1 MDDTTTPT
9 TARPRPGWPALGA
22 SALAGAAVA
31 GLGIATHYARL
42 LTDPPTAVPEDPPRD
57 DDRVRLVAVGPSHVI
72 AAGEGAAAPGVWGVA
87 TPGGYGRLGPVR
99 ARTPAGIRRPLEV
112 LDGTITPDHGV
123 LDAYAA
129 VNRPRDLHSSAT
141 EVVVDGDVGPLPA
154 HQVVGDDLWA
164 IGVHGRAAARHET
177 FRMLGPIV
185 AAGHS
190 ALAVSYRNDR
200 DAPPSPD
207 GRSHL
212 GATEWR
218 DVEAAM
224 HHARR
229 HGARRL
235 LLVGCSMGGAIV
247 GQVLVHGDTADVV
260 GVVLDAPVVDWG
272 PVAARAARDL
282 GVPGVAVTMLM
293 GPTRAMARARHAVD
307 LAALRF
313 DPEVLTTPTLLVH
326 GVADPVVPVT
336 GSDALAAARP
346 DVVTYLRVPGAGHV
360 RSWNAD
366 PATYDAAVT
375 SLLAKIAPS

>member
-1 MDDTTTPT
+1 
-9 TARPRPGWPALGA
+9 
-22 SALAGAAVA
+22 
-31 GLGIATHYARL
+31 
-42 LTDPPTAVPEDPPRD
+42 
-57 DDRVRLVAVGPSHVI
+57 
-72 AAGEGAAAPGVWGVA
+72 
-87 TPGGYGRLGPVR
+87 
-99 ARTPAGIRRPLEV
+99 
-112 LDGTITPDHGV
+112 
-123 LDAYAA
+123 
-129 VNRPRDLHSSAT
+129 VNRPQDLHPAAT
-141 EVVVDGDVGPLPA
+141 EVAIAGEVGALPA
-154 HQVVGDDLWA
+154 HQVVADDLWA

-177 FRMLGPIV
+177 FRMLWPIV

-235 LLVGCSMGGAIV
+235 LLLGCSMGGAIV
-247 GQVLVHGDTADVV
+247 GQVLVHGDTDDVV
-260 GVVLDAPVVDWG
+260 GVVLDAPVVAWG

-282 GVPGVAVTMLM
+282 GVPGVAVALLM

-313 DPEVLTTPTLLVH
+313 DPDVLTTPTLVVH
-326 GVADPVVPVT
+326 GGDDPVVPAA

-346 DVVTYLRVPGAGHV
+346 DLVTYLRIPGAGHV
-360 RSWNAD
+360 RGWNAD

-375 SLLAKIAPS
+375 SLLARVATR